1 MFKPKILLALAA
13 ALALTV
19 GARSAS
25 ADVFNLNI
33 DHSSGSPVTVS
44 PAYGTVTLTLV
55 SSTEVTIAYVANTSQ
70 ITGFHEVGFNFVSA
84 GGSTITSVT
93 PSSII
98 GGTITFSAE
107 GTSQMDGLGTFTNV
121 YGRTNAGPPSD
132 QARSVTLDIVG
143 TKLALSQFENLSN
156 GGNPSVDFAAGFSRT
171 VNGTTTTGWVG
182 SGPSVVVPEPSTM
195 AIAGLGALGFV
206 GFGLRRRLK
215 K

>member
-1 MFKPKILLALAA
+1 MFRPKILLALAA

-44 PAYGTVTLTLV
+44 PPFGTVTLTLV

-93 PSSII
+93 PTVI
-98 GGTITFSAE
+98 GGTITFSPE
-107 GTSQMDGLGTFTNV
+107 GTSIMDGLGTFTNV
-121 YGRTNAGPPSD
+121 YGRTNAGPPSN
-132 QARSVTLDIVG
+132 QAQSVTLDIMG
-143 TKLALSQFENLSN
+143 TNLALSQFENLSS
-156 GGNPSVDFAAGFSRT
+156 GGDPSVDFAAGFSRM
-171 VNGTTTTGWVG
+171 NGTITGWVG
-182 SGPSVVVPEPSTM
+182 SSPSVVVPEPSTM
-195 AIAGLGALGFV
+195 AIAGLGALGLI
-206 GFGLRRRLK
+206 GYGLRRRKALGA
-215 K
+215 